1 MTATTCALLAATLLG
16 EGTCGVYSPD
26 GNKIAMQR
34 VVDGKSR
41 VGVMKRGS
49 GALGESALP
58 NGGAFA
64 WVEKGEGN
72 AAYPAWSPSG
82 DAIVYAYGNET
93 NTAWTAKS
101 GDTGY
106 HLRIWRGGNIRE
118 ITTGRFRD
126 YMPSFSLDG
135 GKVFFASTRCASPE
149 VFLATRSGIYAVDV
163 NDLVGTRPCHVRNNA
178 DGSWSRPYQLVPSLV
193 NDEGAGQPVV
203 SPDGKILALAQISGF
218 RSTWRIVCAW
228 ISEDGRDGARPSQK
242 CGALGD
248 RALPVCTVSP
258 KGQNAYAPRWTPDG
272 RHIVYTGF
280 SKGDPGWCVYVLNP
294 RTGGVKRI
302 CEGRN
307 PDVHPSGAFLLY
319 DDGARLYERPF
330 GADDLPSSDVVV
342 DEESRLYDEPERLI
356 WREEKPDYPAT
367 VPMTGAFNFG
377 TTRTFFVRAKVRYTP
392 AASPRFRHF
401 LTGEYEGAKLGFELF
416 IDHGRPKFGARD
428 GDGAYMGVVSDVV
441 LEAGHEYVLTG
452 IRTSS
457 ALFIHVEGKSLQEMK
472 FSATYPLDRP
482 IRLEIGPTVGSKG
495 DILLGEI
502 GTGWPANVPHPIT
515 RTKFFAG
522 EGAK

>member
-1 MTATTCALLAATLLG
+1 MIATTCVLLAATLLG

-26 GNKIAMQR
+26 GGKIAMQR

-72 AAYPAWSPSG
+72 SAYPAWSPSG
-82 DAIVYAYGNET
+82 DAIVYSYGNET
-93 NTAWTAKS
+93 NTAWAAKN

-106 HLRIWRGGNIRE
+106 HLRIWRRGEGVRE

-126 YMPSFSLDG
+126 YMPSFSRDG
-135 GKVFFASTRCASPE
+135 RKIFFVSTRCAPPD
-149 VFLATRSGIYAVDV
+149 VFLATRSGVYSVNVDGG
-163 NDLVGTRPCHVRNNA
+163 DLT
-178 DGSWSRPYQLVPSLV
+178 YLVPSHV

-203 SPDGKILALAQISGF
+203 SPDGKLLALAQIANF
-218 RSTWRIVCAW
+218 YLPWRIMCARL
-228 ISEDGRDGARPSQK
+228 SKYGRDGARPSQEYGRDGARPSQE
-242 CGALGD
+242 CGVLGECT
-248 RALPVCTVSP
+248 LPVCAVSP
-258 KGQNAYAPRWTPDG
+258 KGQSAYAPRWTPDG

-307 PDVHPSGAFLLY
+307 PDVHPSGRFLLY
-319 DDGARLYERPF
+319 DDGKKLYERPF
-330 GADDLPSSDVVV
+330 GAADLPTNAVA
-342 DEESRLYDEPERLI
+342 DEESRIYDEPERI
-356 WREEKPDYPAT
+356 VWRSEEMPDYPAT
-367 VPMTGAFNFG
+367 VPMTEAFNFG
-377 TTRTFFVRAKVRYTP
+377 KERTFFVRAKVRYTT
-392 AASPRFRHF
+392 SDTRFRHF

-416 IDHGRPKFGARD
+416 IDRNRPKFGVRD
-428 GDGAYMGVVSDVV
+428 GGGAYMGVMADMVF
-441 LEAGHEYVLTG
+441 EPGREYMLTG
-452 IRTSS
+452 IRTAES
-457 ALFIHVEGKSLQEMK
+457 LYIYVDGMTLQELK
-472 FSATYPLDRP
+472 FSTTYPLDRP
-482 IRLEIGPTVGSKG
+482 IRMEVGPTLGGK
-495 DILLGEI
+495 DEILLGEV
-502 GTGWPANVPHPIT
+502 GTGWPSNVPHPIT

-522 EGAK
+522 EEAK

>member
-1 MTATTCALLAATLLG
+1 MIATTCVLLAATLLG

-26 GNKIAMQR
+26 GGKIAMQR
-34 VVDGKSR
+34 VVAGKSR

-64 WVEKGEGN
+64 WVEKGAGN

-82 DAIVYAYGNET
+82 EAIVYSYGNET
-93 NTAWTAKS
+93 NTVWAAKS

-106 HLRIWRGGNIRE
+106 HLRIWRRGEGVRE

-126 YMPSFSLDG
+126 YMPSFSRDG
-135 GKVFFASTRCASPE
+135 RKIFFVSTRCAPPD
-149 VFLATRSGIYAVDV
+149 VFLATRSGVYSVNVDGG
-163 NDLVGTRPCHVRNNA
+163 DLT
-178 DGSWSRPYQLVPSLV
+178 YLVPSHV

-203 SPDGKILALAQISGF
+203 SPDGKLLALAQIANF
-218 RSTWRIVCAW
+218 YLPWRIMCARLDKPEVVCA
-228 ISEDGRDGARPSQK
+228 
-242 CGALGD
+242 
-248 RALPVCTVSP
+248 VSP
-258 KGQNAYAPRWTPDG
+258 KGQSAYAPRWTPDG

-294 RTGGVKRI
+294 RTGASKRI

-319 DDGARLYERPF
+319 DDGAKLYERPF
-330 GADDLPSSDVVV
+330 GAADLPAKAVA
-342 DEESRLYDEPERLI
+342 DEESRIYDEPEQI
-356 WREEKPDYPAT
+356 VWRSEEMPDYPAT
-367 VPMTGAFNFG
+367 VPMTEAFNFG
-377 TTRTFFVRAKVRYTP
+377 TERTFFVRAKVRYTP

-416 IDHGRPKFGARD
+416 IDRNRPKFGVRD
-428 GDGAYMGVVSDVV
+428 GGGAYMGVMADMVF
-441 LEAGHEYVLTG
+441 EPGREYMLTG
-452 IRTSS
+452 IRTAES
-457 ALFIHVEGKSLQEMK
+457 LYVYVDGMTLQELK
-472 FSATYPLDRP
+472 FSTTYSLDRP
-482 IRLEIGPTVGSKG
+482 IRLEVGPTVGGKG
-495 DILLGEI
+495 DILLGEV
-502 GTGWPANVPHPIT
+502 GTGWPSNVPHPIT

-522 EGAK
+522 EEAK

>member
-1 MTATTCALLAATLLG
+1 MIATTCALLAATLLG

-26 GNKIAMQR
+26 GGKIALQC

-41 VGVMKRGS
+41 VGVLDRATGR
-49 GALGESALP
+49 
-58 NGGAFA
+58 FA
-64 WVEKGEGN
+64 WVEKDAGN

-82 DAIVYAYGNET
+82 DAIVYSYGNET
-93 NTAWTAKS
+93 NSAWAAKG

-106 HLRIWRGGNIRE
+106 HLRIWRRGEGVRE

-126 YMPSFSLDG
+126 YMPSFSRDG
-135 GKVFFASTRCASPE
+135 RKIFFVSTRCASPD
-149 VFLATRSGIYAVDV
+149 VFLATRSGVYSV
-163 NDLVGTRPCHVRNNA
+163 NV
-178 DGSWSRPYQLVPSLV
+178 DGSELSYLVPSHV

-203 SPDGKILALAQISGF
+203 SPDGKLLALAQIANF
-218 RSTWRIVCAW
+218 YLPWRIMCARLDKPEVVCA
-228 ISEDGRDGARPSQK
+228 
-242 CGALGD
+242 
-248 RALPVCTVSP
+248 VSP
-258 KGQNAYAPRWTPDG
+258 KGQSAYAPRWTPDG
-272 RHIVYTGF
+272 KHIVYTGF

-307 PDVHPSGAFLLY
+307 PDVHPSGALLLY
-319 DDGARLYERPF
+319 DDGRSLYERPF
-330 GADDLPSSDVVV
+330 GADDLPGADEVVV

-356 WREEKPDYPAT
+356 WRSEKPDYPAT
-367 VPMTGAFNFG
+367 IPMTDAFRFGAD
-377 TTRTFFVRAKVRYTP
+377 RTFFVRAKVRYTP

-428 GDGAYMGVVSDVV
+428 GDGAYMGAVSDMV

-457 ALFIHVEGKSLQEMK
+457 ALFIYVEGKSLQEMK

-482 IRLEIGPTVGSKG
+482 IQMEVGPTLSGK
-495 DILLGEI
+495 DEILLGEV

-522 EGAK
+522 EEAK

>member
-1 MTATTCALLAATLLG
+1 MISATCVLLAAALLG

-26 GNKIAMQR
+26 GGKIAMQR
-34 VVDGKSR
+34 IVKGESR
-41 VGVMKRGS
+41 VGVLDRAS
-49 GALGESALP
+49 GR
-58 NGGAFA
+58 FV
-64 WVEKGEGN
+64 WVEKEAGN

-82 DAIVYAYGNET
+82 DAIVYSYGNET
-93 NTAWTAKS
+93 NSAWVAKG

-106 HLRIWRGGNIRE
+106 HLRIWRRGEGVRE

-126 YMPSFSLDG
+126 YMPSFSCDG
-135 GKVFFASTRCASPE
+135 RKIFFASTRCASPD
-149 VFLATRSGIYAVDV
+149 VFLATRSGVDSV
-163 NDLVGTRPCHVRNNA
+163 NV
-178 DGSWSRPYQLVPSLV
+178 DGSGLTYLVPSHV

-203 SPDGKILALAQISGF
+203 SPDGKLLALAQLSGF

-228 ISEDGRDGARPSQK
+228 LSD
-242 CGALGD
+242 CGAHTSSDRLRGSFRSGD
-248 RALPVCTVSP
+248 IGDQALSVCTVSP
-258 KGQNAYAPRWTPDG
+258 KGQSAYAPRWTPDG
-272 RHIVYTGF
+272 KYIVYTGY

-294 RTGGVKRI
+294 RTGASKRI

-307 PDVHPSGAFLLY
+307 PDVHPSGTSLLY
-319 DDGARLYERPF
+319 DDGTRLYERSF
-330 GADDLPSSDVVV
+330 GVADFPSSLEVV

-356 WREEKPDYPAT
+356 WRSERPEYPAT
-367 VPMTGAFNFG
+367 IPMTTAFNFG
-377 TTRTFFVRAKVRYTP
+377 TERTFFVRAKVRYTP

-428 GDGAYMGVVSDVV
+428 GDGAYMGAVSDVV
-441 LEAGHEYVLTG
+441 LETGHEYVLTG
-452 IRTSS
+452 IRTSN

-482 IRLEIGPTVGSKG
+482 IRLEVGPTVGSKG

-522 EGAK
+522 EGAKR

>member
-1 MTATTCALLAATLLG
+1 MMITTCFLLAATLLG

-26 GNKIAMQR
+26 GGKIAMQR
-34 VVDGKSR
+34 TVDGKSR
-41 VGVMKRGS
+41 VGVMKRS
-49 GALGESALP
+49 
-58 NGGAFA
+58 GGAFA
-64 WVEKGEGN
+64 WVENGPGN

-93 NTAWTAKS
+93 NTAWVAKD

-106 HLRIWRGGNIRE
+106 HLRIWRRGDGVRE

-126 YMPSFSLDG
+126 YMPSFSRDG

-149 VFLATRSGIYAVDV
+149 VFLATRSGVYSV
-163 NDLVGTRPCHVRNNA
+163 NV
-178 DGSWSRPYQLVPSLV
+178 DGSGLAYLVPSHV

-203 SPDGKILALAQISGF
+203 SPDGKMLALAQISGF
-218 RSTWRIVCAW
+218 RSTWRIVCVRLAG
-228 ISEDGRDGARPSQK
+228 S
-242 CGALGD
+242 GALGD
-248 RALPVCTVSP
+248 GALPDALPICTVSP
-258 KGQNAYAPRWTPDG
+258 KGQSAYAPRWTPDG

-280 SKGDPGWCVYVLNP
+280 SKGDPGWCVYILNP
-294 RTGGVKRI
+294 RTGATKRI

-319 DDGARLYERPF
+319 DDGVRLYERPF
-330 GADDLPSSDVVV
+330 GADDLPSATEVV
-342 DEESRLYDEPERLI
+342 DDESRIYDEPERLI
-356 WREEKPDYPAT
+356 WRSEKPDYPAT
-367 VPMTGAFNFG
+367 VPMTEAFNFG
-377 TTRTFFVRAKVRYTP
+377 TDRTFFVRAKVRYTP

-428 GDGAYMGVVSDVV
+428 GDGAYMGAVSDVV

-457 ALFIHVEGKSLQEMK
+457 ALFIHVEGVSLQEMK

-522 EGAK
+522 EEAK

>member
-1 MTATTCALLAATLLG
+1 MMMTTCVLLAAALLG

-26 GNKIAMQR
+26 GDSISLQR
-34 VVDGKSR
+34 TESGKSR
-41 VGVMKRGS
+41 IGVLSRKS
-49 GALGESALP
+49 
-58 NGGAFA
+58 GAFA
-64 WVEKGEGN
+64 RIEQGTGN

-93 NTAWTAKS
+93 NTAWAAQG
-101 GDTGY
+101 GDSGY
-106 HLRIWRGGNIRE
+106 HLRIWRGGSIRE

-126 YMPSFSLDG
+126 YMPSFSRDG
-135 GKVFFASTRCASPE
+135 GKVFFASTRCASPD
-149 VFLATRSGIYAVDV
+149 VFLATRSGIYSV
-163 NDLVGTRPCHVRNNA
+163 NV
-178 DGSWSRPYQLVPSLV
+178 DGSSLAYLVPSHV

-203 SPDGKILALAQISGF
+203 SPDGKMLALAQISGV
-218 RSTWRIVCAW
+218 RSAWRIVCARL
-228 ISEDGRDGARPSQK
+228 SEPGTI
-242 CGALGD
+242 
-248 RALPVCTVSP
+248 CTVSP
-258 KGQNAYAPRWTPDG
+258 RGQSAYAPRWTPDG
-272 RHIVYTGF
+272 QHIVYTGF

-330 GADDLPSSDVVV
+330 GADDLPSSAVVV

-356 WREEKPDYPAT
+356 WGMKKPDYPAT
-367 VPMTGAFNFG
+367 VPMTEAFNFG
-377 TTRTFFVRAKVRYTP
+377 TDRTFFVRAKVRYTP
-392 AASPRFRHF
+392 AVSPRFRHF

-428 GDGAYMGVVSDVV
+428 GDGAYMGAVSDVV

-502 GTGWPANVPHPIT
+502 GTGWPVNVPHPIT

-522 EGAK
+522 EEAK

>member
-1 MTATTCALLAATLLG
+1 MIATTCVLLAATLLG

-26 GNKIAMQR
+26 GGKIAMQR
-34 VVDGKSR
+34 VVAGKSR

-64 WVEKGEGN
+64 WVEKGAGN

-82 DAIVYAYGNET
+82 EAIVYSYGNET
-93 NTAWTAKS
+93 NTVWAAKN

-106 HLRIWRGGNIRE
+106 HLRIWKRGEGVRE

-126 YMPSFSLDG
+126 YMPSFSRDG
-135 GKVFFASTRCASPE
+135 RKIFFVSTRCAPPD
-149 VFLATRSGIYAVDV
+149 VFLATRSGVYSVNVDGG
-163 NDLVGTRPCHVRNNA
+163 DLT
-178 DGSWSRPYQLVPSLV
+178 YLVPSHV

-203 SPDGKILALAQISGF
+203 SPDGKLLALAQIANF
-218 RSTWRIVCAW
+218 YLPWRIMCARLDKPEVVCA
-228 ISEDGRDGARPSQK
+228 
-242 CGALGD
+242 
-248 RALPVCTVSP
+248 VSP
-258 KGQNAYAPRWTPDG
+258 KGQSAYAPRWTPDG

-294 RTGGVKRI
+294 RTGASKRI

-319 DDGARLYERPF
+319 DDGAKLYERPF
-330 GADDLPSSDVVV
+330 GAADLPAKAVA
-342 DEESRLYDEPERLI
+342 DEESRIYDEPEQI
-356 WREEKPDYPAT
+356 VWRSEEMPDYPAT
-367 VPMTGAFNFG
+367 VPMTEAFNFG
-377 TTRTFFVRAKVRYTP
+377 TERTFFVRAKVRYTP

-416 IDHGRPKFGARD
+416 IDRNRPKFGVRD
-428 GDGAYMGVVSDVV
+428 GGGAYMGVMADMVF
-441 LEAGHEYVLTG
+441 EPGREYMLTG
-452 IRTSS
+452 IRTAES
-457 ALFIHVEGKSLQEMK
+457 LYVYVDGMTLQELK
-472 FSATYPLDRP
+472 FSTTYSLDRP
-482 IRLEIGPTVGSKG
+482 IRLEVGPTVGGKG
-495 DILLGEI
+495 DILLGEV
-502 GTGWPANVPHPIT
+502 GTGWPSNVPHPIT

-522 EGAK
+522 EEAK

>member
-1 MTATTCALLAATLLG
+1 MIMTTCVVLFAAALLG

-26 GNKIAMQR
+26 GGKIAMQR
-34 VVDGKSR
+34 VVAGKSR
-41 VGVMKRGS
+41 VGVLDRAS
-49 GALGESALP
+49 GR
-58 NGGAFA
+58 FA
-64 WVEKGEGN
+64 WVEKGTGN

-93 NTAWTAKS
+93 NTAWAAKD

-106 HLRIWRGGNIRE
+106 HLRVWRHGSGVRE

-126 YMPSFSLDG
+126 YMPSFSHDG
-135 GKVFFASTRCASPE
+135 NRIFFVSTRCASPE
-149 VFLATRSGIYAVDV
+149 VFLATRSGVYSID
-163 NDLVGTRPCHVRNNA
+163 A
-178 DGSWSRPYQLVPSLV
+178 DGGELAYLVPSHV

-203 SPDGKILALAQISGF
+203 SPDGKMLALAQNTGF
-218 RSTWRIVCAW
+218 RSTWRIVCMRL
-228 ISEDGRDGARPSQK
+228 SEPGSI
-242 CGALGD
+242 
-248 RALPVCTVSP
+248 CTVSL
-258 KGQNAYAPRWTPDG
+258 KGQSAYAPRWTPDG

-294 RTGGVKRI
+294 RTGGARRI

-319 DDGARLYERPF
+319 DDGKSLYERPF
-330 GADDLPSSDVVV
+330 GTGDLPGADEVVV
-342 DEESRLYDEPERLI
+342 DEESRLYDEPERLV
-356 WREEKPDYPAT
+356 WRAEKPDDPAT
-367 VPMTGAFNFG
+367 VPMTEAFNFG
-377 TTRTFFVRAKVRYTP
+377 TDRTFFVRAKVRYTP

-416 IDHGRPKFGARD
+416 IDHGLPKFGVRD
-428 GDGAYMGVVSDVV
+428 GDGAYMGAVSDMV

-457 ALFIHVEGKSLQEMK
+457 ALYIHVEGKSLREMR

-482 IRLEIGPTVGSKG
+482 IRLEVGPTVGGKG
-495 DILLGEI
+495 DILLGEV

>member
-1 MTATTCALLAATLLG
+1 MIMTCVFLAALLG

-26 GNKIAMQR
+26 GDSVALQR
-34 VVDGKSR
+34 TESGKSR
-41 VGVMKRGS
+41 VGVLNRKS
-49 GALGESALP
+49 
-58 NGGAFA
+58 GAFA
-64 WVEKGEGN
+64 WIEPGRGN

-93 NTAWTAKS
+93 NTAWAAKG

-106 HLRIWRGGNIRE
+106 HLRIWRGGSIRE

-126 YMPSFSLDG
+126 YMPSFSRDG
-135 GKVFFASTRCASPE
+135 GKVFFSSTRCASPE

-163 NDLVGTRPCHVRNNA
+163 DDLVGTRPCRVRNNA
-178 DGSWSRPYQLVPSLV
+178 DGSWSRPYQLLPSHV

-203 SPDGKILALAQISGF
+203 SPDGKMLALAQISGF

-228 ISEDGRDGARPSQK
+228 LSEPEWS

-258 KGQNAYAPRWTPDG
+258 RGQSAYAPRWTPDG
-272 RHIVYTGF
+272 RHLVYTGF

-319 DDGARLYERPF
+319 DDGVRLYERPF

-356 WREEKPDYPAT
+356 WRSEKPDYPAT
-367 VPMTGAFNFG
+367 VPMTEAFNFG
-377 TTRTFFVRAKVRYTP
+377 TDRTFFVRAKVRYTP

-428 GDGAYMGVVSDVV
+428 GDGAYMGAVSDVV

-457 ALFIHVEGKSLQEMK
+457 ALFIHVEGKSLQEMR

-502 GTGWPANVPHPIT
+502 GTGWPTNVPHPIT

-522 EGAK
+522 EGTK

>member
-1 MTATTCALLAATLLG
+1 MITTTCILLAATMLG

-26 GNKIAMQR
+26 GGKIAMQR
-34 VVDGKSR
+34 VVAGKSR
-41 VGVMKRGS
+41 VGVLDRATGR
-49 GALGESALP
+49 
-58 NGGAFA
+58 FA
-64 WVEKGEGN
+64 WVEKGAGN

-82 DAIVYAYGNET
+82 EAIVYSYGNET
-93 NTAWTAKS
+93 NSAWAAKG

-106 HLRIWRGGNIRE
+106 HLRIWRRGEGVRE

-126 YMPSFSLDG
+126 YMPSFSSDG
-135 GKVFFASTRCASPE
+135 KKIFFVSTRCASPD
-149 VFLATRSGIYAVDV
+149 VFLATRSGVYSV
-163 NDLVGTRPCHVRNNA
+163 NV
-178 DGSWSRPYQLVPSLV
+178 DGSELSYLVPSHV

-203 SPDGKILALAQISGF
+203 SPDGKLLAIAQISGF
-218 RSTWRIVCAW
+218 RSTWRIVLVRIA
-228 ISEDGRDGARPSQK
+228 EG
-242 CGALGD
+242 GALGD

-258 KGQNAYAPRWTPDG
+258 KGQSAYAPRWTPDG

-280 SKGDPGWCVYVLNP
+280 SKGDPAWCVYVLNP

-330 GADDLPSSDVVV
+330 GAADLPVPDMVV
-342 DEESRLYDEPERLI
+342 DAESRIYDEPERLV
-356 WREEKPDYPAT
+356 WRAENPDYPKT
-367 VPMTGAFNFG
+367 IPMTEAFNFG
-377 TTRTFFVRAKVRYTP
+377 TDRTFFVRAKVRYTP

-428 GDGAYMGVVSDVV
+428 GDGAYMGAVSDFV

-457 ALFIHVEGKSLQEMK
+457 ALFIYVEGKSLQEMK

-482 IRLEIGPTVGSKG
+482 IRLEIGPTVGGKG
-495 DILLGEI
+495 DILRGEI

-515 RTKFFAG
+515 RTQFFAG
-522 EGAK
+522 EVAK